1 MFLAPADD
9 DPILKD
15 VAKMMD
21 PNNLI
26 ESYVKIFREPAKYN
40 PKEKR
45 KRRFVLLQ
53 ELHQKFFQYD
63 LNLIKEILTALF
75 RQVHGMEYSYDHIA
89 FTDVPSLAD
98 EIPVL
103 CSKHEVFFV
112 RIIDHLLS
120 INMDDRYPMCCIE
133 CVKEI
138 RQSMGGYRK
147 RNTTMFIGDAEI
159 RHGDR
164 FDNRYV
170 KYVNATSQKD
180 RAYITIICLECQKK
194 GHPGVFYRHPS
205 DHLRNRNVGCPICH
219 KRDWSFRSQ
228 MFLSKA
234 EVRKKIGQSRKEP
247 TFVYYTRVTIDDTT
261 VYKIG
266 ATSQALSTRM
276 WQMHRDNQYV
286 EMKVELLGIRFFFR
300 GMEGRS
306 FEANILNDQR
316 TLPYRCQIGNNGKN
330 KAEIEKFM
338 LSGNREI
345 FSEDIRL
352 IVPDLFEQFVMSDTC
367 ALRKASSIYYLKII
381 TDGGLRMFI
390 LGETYGN
397 VDDIVNTLVANNPK
411 AYIKKTLE
419 VRFKNTLCAKSLM
432 SSLDGHSYYEMYR
445 YKSQPPFNTEGIQDI
460 VVFRKNVLHQQDIT
474 EAFDEAFHKNGLIV
488 TDERYQY
495 KTGGE

>member
-21 PNNLI
+21 SNNLV
-26 ESYVKIFREPAKYN
+26 ESYVRSFRELANYS

-45 KRRFVLLQ
+45 RWRFNFLQ

-63 LNLIKEILTALF
+63 LSLIKEILVALF
-75 RQVHGMEYSYDHIA
+75 RQVHGQEYSYDHIV
-89 FTDVPSLAD
+89 FTDVPSLTD

-103 CSKHEVFFV
+103 CSKHGVFFV

-120 INMDDRYPMCCIE
+120 INIENKHPMCCIE
-133 CVKEI
+133 CVKDM
-138 RQSMGGYRK
+138 RHSMGGHRK

-159 RHGDR
+159 RHGNR

-170 KYVNATSQKD
+170 KYVNAISQKD
-180 RAYITIICLECQKK
+180 RKHITIVCLECQKK
-194 GHPGVFYRHPS
+194 GHPGIFYRHPS

-219 KRDWSFRSQ
+219 KRDWGIRSQ
-228 MFLSKA
+228 IFLNKP
-234 EVRKKIGQSRKEP
+234 EVRQRLRQSRKKP
-247 TFVYYTRVTIDDTT
+247 AFVYYARVTINDNV

-266 ATSQALSTRM
+266 VTTQPLSIRM
-276 WQMHRDNQYV
+276 WQLHFDNTN
-286 EMKVELLGIRFFFR
+286 EMKAELLGVRFFFH
-300 GMEGRS
+300 GMEGRT
-306 FEANILNDQR
+306 FESNILNDQR
-316 TLPYRCQIGNNGKN
+316 TLPYRCQIGNDIGKN
-330 KAEIEKFM
+330 KGKLEKFM

-367 ALRKASSIYYLKII
+367 ALRKSSSIYYLKII
-381 TDGGLRMFI
+381 TEGGLRMFI

-397 VDDIVNTLVANNPK
+397 VDDIVDMLVANNPNT
-411 AYIKKTLE
+411 YIRKVLD

-432 SSLDGHSYYEMYR
+432 LSLNGHPYYEMYR
-445 YKSQPPFNTEGIQDI
+445 YKSQPLLNIDGLQDI
-460 VVFRKNVLHQQDIT
+460 VVFRKNVLYQQDIT
-474 EAFDEAFHKNGLIV
+474 EAFDEAFRKNGLII
-488 TDERYQY
+488 TDERNQY
-495 KTGGE
+495 K